1 MIRELEMVAL
11 SRDIPEFGLEAGD
24 IGCVVL
30 VHSGSKGFEVEFAT
44 ISGDTVA
51 VVTVRPENLRAVKGN
66 EIPHARA
73 VA

>member
-1 MIRELEMVAL
+1 VIGELEMVAL
-11 SRDIPEFGLEAGD
+11 ARDIPEFGLEAGD

-30 VHSGSKGFEVEFAT
+30 VHSGGRGFEIEFAT
-44 ISGDTVA
+44 IRGDTLA
-51 VVTVRPENLRAVKGN
+51 VVTLRSDDLRPVNGN

>member
-1 MIRELEMVAL
+1 VIRELEMVAL
-11 SRDIPEFGLEAGD
+11 ARDIPDFGLEAGD

-30 VHSGSKGFEVEFAT
+30 VHSRCKGFEVEFAT
-44 ISGDTVA
+44 ISGETVA
-51 VVTVRPENLRAVKGN
+51 VITLRPEDLRAVKGN

>member
-1 MIRELEMVAL
+1 MT
-11 SRDIPEFGLEAGD
+11 RDIPELGLETGD

-30 VHSGSKGFEVEFAT
+30 VHSGGKGFEVEFAT
-44 ISGDTVA
+44 ISGDTLA
-51 VVTVRPENLRAVKGN
+51 VVTLQSDGLRPVKGN